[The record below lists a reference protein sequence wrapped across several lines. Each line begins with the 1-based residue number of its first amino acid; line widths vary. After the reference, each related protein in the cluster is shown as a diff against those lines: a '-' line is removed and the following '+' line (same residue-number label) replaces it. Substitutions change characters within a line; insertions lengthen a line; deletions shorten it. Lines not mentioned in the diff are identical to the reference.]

1 MLVIKVLNFGII
13 EVFVIYN
20 CIMNQFQ
27 IKMRSMKYQKKILK
41 LILKM
46 KRRKLY
52 FKVEKFIAMLMK
64 NVRINSIKLIRRMK
78 KINSFSQKW
87 SKNY

>member
-20 CIMNQFQ
+20 YIMNVIQTR
-27 IKMRSMKYQKKILK
+27 MRFMKYQKNILK

-46 KRRKLY
+46 RERKLY
-52 FKVEKFIAMLMK
+52 FKVEKFIVMLMK
-64 NVRINSIKLIRRMK
+64 NVRINSIKLIKRMK
-78 KINSFSQKW
+78 KIN
-87 SKNY
+87 